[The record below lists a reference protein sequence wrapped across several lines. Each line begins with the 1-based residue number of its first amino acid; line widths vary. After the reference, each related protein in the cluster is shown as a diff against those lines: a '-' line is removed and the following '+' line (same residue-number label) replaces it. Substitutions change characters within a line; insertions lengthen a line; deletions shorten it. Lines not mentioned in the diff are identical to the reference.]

1 MFYTYT
7 LFFTFTSTRLACVYV
22 IVRVLLTIMTQKN
35 NSNHGGLLALAH
47 NTATIFTII
56 LALVVPCFGKAFLVT
71 SKERAY
77 ESTIVAW
84 FHNSVPSFLLTF
96 SKIIAVV
103 FSTKGCLIILLLLA
117 ITSWFISRNWKI
129 TLIQLFISLIPM
141 VYIFAVKFAVHRPRP
156 YIGLKISVP
165 SDPSFP
171 SGHTSAA
178 VAVCVMAMLIVYMVK
193 PAFIQIGLLF
203 SAILV
208 VIVAISRLIVAAHF
222 PTDVLTAAIMYPL
235 LSIFVL
241 RSCQRHHL
249 YVDLRENT
257 EDTDINTEDTD
268 ITELSSTM
276 E

>member
-1 MFYTYT
+1 
-7 LFFTFTSTRLACVYV
+7 
-22 IVRVLLTIMTQKN
+22 
-35 NSNHGGLLALAH
+35 
-47 NTATIFTII
+47 
-56 LALVVPCFGKAFLVT
+56 
-71 SKERAY
+71 
-77 ESTIVAW
+77 
-84 FHNSVPSFLLTF
+84 
-96 SKIIAVV
+96 
-103 FSTKGCLIILLLLA
+103 
-117 ITSWFISRNWKI
+117 
-129 TLIQLFISLIPM
+129 
-141 VYIFAVKFAVHRPRP
+141 
-156 YIGLKISVP
+156 
-165 SDPSFP
+165 
-171 SGHTSAA
+171 
-178 VAVCVMAMLIVYMVK
+178 MAMLIVYMVK

-235 LSIFVL
+235 LSISVL